1 MPGPTVRA
9 ALSDQERERRELWV
23 GRVEE
28 VESAAPTSFSSTL
41 NSVAIPARALDSVK
55 VTNKRQWHEAA
66 TFKY

>member
-9 ALSDQERERRELWV
+9 ALSDQERGRRELRV

-41 NSVAIPARALDSVK
+41 NSVAIPASS
-55 VTNKRQWHEAA
+55 
-66 TFKY
+66 